1 MKRFLSML
9 LALTLALSLGVTAG
23 AVTGPEQVS
32 TGWREA
38 ISANSWEALRLTNV
52 ERAKEGLQP
61 LSTFEGLHAAA
72 QIRAREIGQ
81 VFDHTRPNGQPD
93 FALDQQCSRE
103 EALTMLLRLLGR
115 EREISQSDA
124 AAHPFQDV
132 SGWASPYVGFAFR
145 NGIAHGTGAT
155 SFSGTNATT
164 VSQELTFLLRALGYQ
179 SGEDFDWAA
188 PWSLSDQVGLT
199 EGQYNA
205 GHQDAA
211 ISRGDMV
218 LLCQAALD
226 CKLAGKTITLRQDL
240 EARGVI

>member
-81 VFDHTRPNGQPD
+81 VFDHTRPNGQS
-93 FALDQQCSRE
+93 CKI
-103 EALTMLLRLLGR
+103 GR
-115 EREISQSDA
+115 
-124 AAHPFQDV
+124 
-132 SGWASPYVGFAFR
+132 ASCRDRV
-145 NGIAHGTGAT
+145 
-155 SFSGTNATT
+155 
-164 VSQELTFLLRALGYQ
+164 
-179 SGEDFDWAA
+179 
-188 PWSLSDQVGLT
+188 
-199 EGQYNA
+199 
-205 GHQDAA
+205 
-211 ISRGDMV
+211 
-218 LLCQAALD
+218 
-226 CKLAGKTITLRQDL
+226 
-240 EARGVI
+240 